1 MQCPVEVN
9 QTKLHM
15 IRSDMLNYLWN
26 PVSIFQE
33 GTIGAGDSKLEKTI
47 TLSKVKVKLSF
58 QKQICIH
65 TINLFQD
72 GKINAIYTSQDKY
85 YEGLY
90 EGISMK
96 FDFTWYPFDTQK
108 IILPIMT
115 GK

>member
-1 MQCPVEVN
+1 MQCPVEAN

-33 GTIGAGDSKLEKTI
+33 GTISPGDSKLEKTI

-65 TINLFQD
+65 TINLF
-72 GKINAIYTSQDKY
+72 
-85 YEGLY
+85 
-90 EGISMK
+90 
-96 FDFTWYPFDTQK
+96 
-108 IILPIMT
+108 
-115 GK
+115 

>member
-1 MQCPVEVN
+1 MQCPVEAK

-33 GTIGAGDSKLEKTI
+33 GTISPGDSKLEKTI

-65 TINLFQD
+65 KINLF
-72 GKINAIYTSQDKY
+72 
-85 YEGLY
+85 
-90 EGISMK
+90 
-96 FDFTWYPFDTQK
+96 
-108 IILPIMT
+108 
-115 GK
+115 

>member
-1 MQCPVEVN
+1 MQCPVEAN

-33 GTIGAGDSKLEKTI
+33 GTKHGDSKLEKTI

-65 TINLFQD
+65 TINLF
-72 GKINAIYTSQDKY
+72 
-85 YEGLY
+85 
-90 EGISMK
+90 
-96 FDFTWYPFDTQK
+96 
-108 IILPIMT
+108 
-115 GK
+115 